1 MLFVQVLWYKDTM
14 KLIEGERIHTEHIGN
29 TYKLSITTVTE
40 RDFGKYFCKA
50 SNLLE
55 KEISQVVHLTGSF
68 VCLSKTRGTTNCNFN
83 EQVLHQCQ
91 Y

>member
-29 TYKLSITTVTE
+29 TYKLSISRVTE
-40 RDFGKYFCKA
+40 RDYGKYFCKA

-68 VCLSKTRGTTNCNFN
+68 VCLSKTSGTTK
-83 EQVLHQCQ
+83 LL
-91 Y
+91 